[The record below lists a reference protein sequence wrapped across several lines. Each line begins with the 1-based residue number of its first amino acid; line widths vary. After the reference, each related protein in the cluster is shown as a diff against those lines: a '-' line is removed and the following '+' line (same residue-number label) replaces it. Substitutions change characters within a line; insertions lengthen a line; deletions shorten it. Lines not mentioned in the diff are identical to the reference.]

1 MKNQTFITQDRVEVN
16 FEMPLSE
23 IVFDFYDKAQEHF
36 QGLRLVR
43 LSPHRVPSEQ
53 AGQTGHPAQRRTG
66 RCPFVAD
73 LCRPRLRFR
82 TQNVRKLK
90 ELIPRQQFDIAI
102 QAAIGAKII
111 ARETV
116 KAVRKDVTAKCYGG
130 DISRKRKLLEK
141 QKKGQET
148 HASDRQCRSTP
159 VGLSRRIENGLAM
172 KKTIIDL
179 FESSVEK
186 YGKKTFLLEK
196 RHHAFQPTTYA
207 ETREQALEVGAGLAS
222 LGIRPKDKV
231 AILAEGSNGWIIS
244 ELGIF
249 YAGAISVPLS
259 VKLEESNDLLFRL
272 RHAEVKALF
281 VSKQQLS
288 EDPPHPGG
296 AAGTRTDHRPGTH
309 SARKRR
315 NGLRHAQT
323 SGPRLFGRA

>member
-1 MKNQTFITQDRVEVN
+1 
-16 FEMPLSE
+16 
-23 IVFDFYDKAQEHF
+23 
-36 QGLRLVR
+36 
-43 LSPHRVPSEQ
+43 
-53 AGQTGHPAQRRTG
+53 
-66 RCPFVAD
+66 
-73 LCRPRLRFR
+73 
-82 TQNVRKLK
+82 
-90 ELIPRQQFDIAI
+90 
-102 QAAIGAKII
+102 
-111 ARETV
+111 
-116 KAVRKDVTAKCYGG
+116 
-130 DISRKRKLLEK
+130 
-141 QKKGQET
+141 
-148 HASDRQCRSTP
+148 
-159 VGLSRRIENGLAM
+159 M

-281 VSKQQLS
+281 VSKQQL
-288 EDPPHPGG
+288 PKPHPGG
-296 AAGTRTDHRPGTH
+296 TAGTRTDHRPGTH